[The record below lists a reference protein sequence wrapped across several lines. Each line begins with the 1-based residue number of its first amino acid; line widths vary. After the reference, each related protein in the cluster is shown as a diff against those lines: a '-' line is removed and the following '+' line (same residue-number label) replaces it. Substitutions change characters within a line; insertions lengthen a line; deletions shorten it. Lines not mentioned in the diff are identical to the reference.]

1 MSLTVEQALRAYATM
16 MNTLDASCLEP
27 LLADDFHYASQWV
40 FAEIES
46 KKAYL
51 EYIVPK
57 MDAIRKSGSV
67 VWAEMG
73 SLEREFPGPC
83 VVMAQDE
90 KDNLVAVILATVEGG
105 KIKRLDL
112 CGAPSPHSASRTGD
126 YPGLKKTKSSSEP
139 QHMFWLEARA
149 KKLEKELNAS
159 YDLKQKASRAS
170 AKVVLLHREAFSMVD
185 DWIDHIE
192 LRRSAGA
199 NFAVWGNKYGENP
212 MNGRRQ
218 WGEWERVKGLKS
230 PMAIFKAIED
240 MAEFLSVDVEWV
252 DAIPIIATI
261 DWLTAAV
268 IANRKG
274 FDIPALPDVDDL
286 LNQRSLRPFG
296 RMTIGAIWG
305 YEMHEFDLTLDQ
317 WIRVLKG
324 EQWSAEKRYSYEGQ
338 RFTGDWS
345 FDGLG
350 SLSVG
355 YDGGGQGWEG
365 NLSGLDMIVGP
376 VVDEVD
382 LAKLALSAINPEKV

>member
-1 MSLTVEQALRAYATM
+1 MNLTKEQALRAYATM

-27 LLADDFHYASQWV
+27 LLADDFHYSSQWV
-40 FAEIES
+40 LAEIES
-46 KKAYL
+46 KNAYL
-51 EYIVPK
+51 KYIFPK
-57 MDAIRKSGSV
+57 LDAIRKLGSV

-73 SLEREFPGPC
+73 SLDREIPGPC
-83 VVMAQDE
+83 VVMAKDE
-90 KDNLVAVILATVEGG
+90 KDNLVAVVLATVEDG

-112 CGAPSPHSASRTGD
+112 CGAPSPHSARRTGD
-126 YPGLKKTKSSSEP
+126 YPGLKKAKSSSEP
-139 QHMFWLEARA
+139 RHMFWLDASTR
-149 KKLEKELNAS
+149 KLDKELNAAN
-159 YDLKQKASRAS
+159 YIKQKAARAS
-170 AKVVLLHREAFSMVD
+170 AKVVLLHREAFSMAD

-212 MNGRRQ
+212 MTGRRQ
-218 WGEWERVKGLKS
+218 WGEWEKVKGLKS

-252 DAIPIIATI
+252 DAIPLIASI

-268 IANRKG
+268 IAHQKG
-274 FDIPALPDVDDL
+274 YEIPSLPDVDVL

-296 RMTIGAIWG
+296 RVKIGAIWG
-305 YEMHEFDLTLDQ
+305 YDMHEFDLPLEQ

-324 EQWSAEKRYSYEGQ
+324 NSWSAEKRYWYEGQ

-355 YDGGGQGWEG
+355 YGDGGQGWQG

-382 LAKLALSAINPEKV
+382 LGKLALSAVNPEKI